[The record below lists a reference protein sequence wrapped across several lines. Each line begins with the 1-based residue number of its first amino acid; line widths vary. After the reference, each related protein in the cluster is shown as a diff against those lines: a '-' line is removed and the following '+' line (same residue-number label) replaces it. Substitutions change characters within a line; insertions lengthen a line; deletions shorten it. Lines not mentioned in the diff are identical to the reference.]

1 MYNQDLNESPRQ
13 AGKGPQPNVISKRT
27 AELLRARYA
36 MSEIYKLAY
45 ATLAAYSGGSEE
57 RAEDLLYNDEET
69 GFFPFFNK
77 TSDMIEAELTENI
90 LATMEKTEGKEI

>member
-36 MSEIYKLAY
+36 MSKMYDLAY
-45 ATLAAYSGGSEE
+45 VSLTAYSGGSEKE
-57 RAEDLLYNDEET
+57 AETLLYNDEET

-77 TSDMIEAELTENI
+77 TSDLIEAELIENI
-90 LATMEKTEGKEI
+90 LSTMEKTEGKEI

>member
-1 MYNQDLNESPRQ
+1 
-13 AGKGPQPNVISKRT
+13 
-27 AELLRARYA
+27 

-45 ATLAAYSGGSEE
+45 ATLTAYSLTAYSGGSEE

-77 TSDMIEAELTENI
+77 TSDLIEAELTENI

>member
-1 MYNQDLNESPRQ
+1 MFNQDLNESQRQ

-45 ATLAAYSGGSEE
+45 ATLTAYSGGSEKE
-57 RAEDLLYNDEET
+57 AETLLYNDEET

-77 TSDMIEAELTENI
+77 TSDLIEAELIENI
-90 LATMEKTEGKEI
+90 LSTMEKTGGKEI

>member
-36 MSEIYKLAY
+36 MSEIYRLK
-45 ATLAAYSGGSEE
+45 
-57 RAEDLLYNDEET
+57 
-69 GFFPFFNK
+69 
-77 TSDMIEAELTENI
+77 
-90 LATMEKTEGKEI
+90 KEIQKDGVVIYEKA

>member
-1 MYNQDLNESPRQ
+1 MFNQDLNESQRQ
-13 AGKGPQPNVISKRT
+13 AGKGHQPNVISKRT

-45 ATLAAYSGGSEE
+45 ATLTAYSGGSEE
-57 RAEDLLYNDEET
+57 RAEDLLCNDEET

-90 LATMEKTEGKEI
+90 LSTMEKTGGKEI

>member
-36 MSEIYKLAY
+36 MSEMYRLAY
-45 ATLAAYSGGSEE
+45 VSLIAYSGGSEKE
-57 RAEDLLYNDEET
+57 AETLLYNDEET
-69 GFFPFFNK
+69 GFFRVSPK
-77 TSDMIEAELTENI
+77 TRL
-90 LATMEKTEGKEI
+90 